1 MCYRCLHF
9 PAGLLHSS
17 QSTSLLEVR
26 EGCREYAV
34 LDNVSELL
42 PQSSEANILRPCLQG
57 GDAVAQLLDLRAINR
72 LIDFLQEGACPHY
85 DLLAMLLANL
95 TAPQTGT
102 DALLQVKE
110 GATAG
115 LYLCAPDP
123 VELSGTYSNIQ
134 HWHGTGCCP
143 VCMGMS

>member
-1 MCYRCLHF
+1 MCALCKCR
-9 PAGLLHSS
+9 
-17 QSTSLLEVR
+17 SLVEEHIL
-26 EGCREYAV
+26 CR
-34 LDNVSELL
+34 
-42 PQSSEANILRPCLQG
+42 CLQG

-72 LIDFLQEGACPHY
+72 LIDFLQEGACTHH

-95 TAPQTGT
+95 TAPQAGT

-123 VELSGTYSNIQ
+123 VELNGSCS
-134 HWHGTGCCP
+134 TG
-143 VCMGMS
+143 VE